1 MYVSDTIAAVST
13 PLGEGGIGIIRV
25 SGDGSYPIA
34 EKLFKK
40 IPDGGFDSHRF
51 YYGLICDP
59 ASGETIDEGMFV
71 FMKGPRSYTRE
82 DVLEIQC
89 HGGYLLVQRVLSLV
103 LECGARLAEPG
114 EFTKR
119 AFLNGRI
126 DLAQAEAVI
135 DVIRGK
141 SEAAVLLAQ
150 HQREGILSKEINRI
164 RDHLLDLLSLVEA
177 YIDFPEE
184 EIGAGPEDE
193 VTKLLIGIT
202 EKINFLIEGYDEG
215 RSLREGV
222 SVLIAGKPN
231 VGKSSLLNA
240 LAKEKRAIVN
250 SIPGTTRD
258 VIEEVINFG
267 GLPVR
272 MLDTAG
278 ICETTDPVEREGVEL
293 ALSKIKMA
301 DLVLLVLDSSRSI
314 DEDDLSVIDALKEKK
329 IIVVFNKSDLPEQ
342 LQLPESLS
350 GHDTISISAK
360 SGSGMEE
367 LKETVKN
374 IFLHGKAMDS
384 REFIAVSNVRHRES
398 LVKCNNALSIFA
410 RNAAAG
416 SAAEILAADI
426 REALLALGEI
436 TGETIEEEVLGRI
449 FERFCIG
456 K

>member
-1 MYVSDTIAAVST
+1 MV
-13 PLGEGGIGIIRV
+13 
-25 SGDGSYPIA
+25 
-34 EKLFKK
+34 
-40 IPDGGFDSHRF
+40 
-51 YYGLICDP
+51 
-59 ASGETIDEGMFV
+59 V
-71 FMKGPRSYTRE
+71 FMRGPRSYTRE

-103 LECGARLAEPG
+103 LKYGARLAEPG

-126 DLAQAEAVI
+126 DLVQAEAVI

-141 SEAAVLLAQ
+141 SEKAVMLAQ
-150 HQREGILSKEINRI
+150 HQREGILSKEINWI
-164 RDHLLDLLSLVEA
+164 RDHLLELLSLVEA

-184 EIGAGPEDE
+184 DVEAAPEDE
-193 VTKLLIGIT
+193 VTKLLVGIT
-202 EKINFLIEGYDEG
+202 GKINSLIEGYDEG

-231 VGKSSLLNA
+231 VGKSSILNA
-240 LAKEKRAIVN
+240 LAKEKKAIVN

-258 VIEEVINFG
+258 VIEEVINIG

-278 ICETTDPVEREGVEL
+278 ICETTNPVEREGVEL
-293 ALSKIKMA
+293 ALAKIKMA
-301 DLVLLVLDSSRSI
+301 DLVLLVLDSSRNL

-329 IIVVFNKSDLPEQ
+329 IIVVSNKSDLPEK
-342 LQLPESLS
+342 LQLPESLA
-350 GHDTISISAK
+350 GHGTISISAK

-367 LKETVKN
+367 LRDTVKK

-384 REFIAVSNVRHRES
+384 REFIAVSNVRHRDS
-398 LVKCNNALSIFA
+398 LIKCNNALGIFA
-410 RNAAAG
+410 RNAVAG
-416 SAAEILAADI
+416 AAAEILAADI

>member
-1 MYVSDTIAAVST
+1 
-13 PLGEGGIGIIRV
+13 
-25 SGDGSYPIA
+25 
-34 EKLFKK
+34 
-40 IPDGGFDSHRF
+40 
-51 YYGLICDP
+51 
-59 ASGETIDEGMFV
+59 
-71 FMKGPRSYTRE
+71 
-82 DVLEIQC
+82 
-89 HGGYLLVQRVLSLV
+89 
-103 LECGARLAEPG
+103 
-114 EFTKR
+114 
-119 AFLNGRI
+119 
-126 DLAQAEAVI
+126 
-135 DVIRGK
+135 
-141 SEAAVLLAQ
+141 
-150 HQREGILSKEINRI
+150 
-164 RDHLLDLLSLVEA
+164 
-177 YIDFPEE
+177 
-184 EIGAGPEDE
+184 
-193 VTKLLIGIT
+193 LIGIT